1 MIRYKDIDLYTKILE
16 DEIHDIKNFENSMY
30 QKGKRHGLMLA
41 KAIVLNDER
50 IPTADVAPVRHG
62 HWIKYAKY
70 SFGTMYDCSI
80 CGTRILDDDKH
91 SWHYCPNCGA
101 KMNEEKE
108 DKE

>member
-1 MIRYKDIDLYTKILE
+1 MSRYIDTDKVLEVAMIHKDFGQCIADLVSLKEVL
-16 DEIHDIKNFENSMY
+16 HDT
-30 QKGKRHGLMLA
+30 
-41 KAIVLNDER
+41 
-50 IPTADVAPVRHG
+50 PTADVAPVMHG

-80 CGTRILDDDKH
+80 CSTRIIDDGH

-101 KMNEEKE
+101 KMNIKRK